1 MMNPF
6 KIQTTKPLV
15 LFLLLIL
22 SLFKVQGQVKIG
34 DNAEDISPFAI
45 LELESSDKGLLIV
58 RMDSEARDQAF
69 SQETPVGMVIYNTD
83 LDMLQFYQYEVNAT
97 TGRRSGKKVWGT
109 SLTRSVHITPPAQP
123 ESGDL
128 YFDAEANQLYV
139 WNPIQKEWIP
149 IGGSANGTAVTPDEI
164 LKGSVDPK
172 LSDLQSAA
180 GYYPIGTLF
189 LNSTT
194 GYLYMTEDNDNDG
207 QVDSWMRVTGRGRD
221 NLGNHILNKDLH
233 LKTFTLIDTDGAG
246 GTPGQLL
253 TRTASGTLWADAKP
267 SFTTTNGLNLNN
279 KVLKLGGALTEPTV
293 IQTDAT
299 NTIAITGLESTTYDP
314 NINLVSVDQ
323 TSGVLQ
329 RVNVTNIVQEEVI
342 KHIAVEN
349 QIQFQTPL
357 VINSTSKINVYRNGV
372 LIDFTQSAMNM
383 IQVEAPAKCY
393 QGDEIKIIQFQ

>member
-172 LSDLQSAA
+172 LSDLQAA
-180 GYYPIGTLF
+180 AVYYPIGTLF

-194 GYLYMTEDNDNDG
+194 G
-207 QVDSWMRVTGRGRD
+207 
-221 NLGNHILNKDLH
+221 
-233 LKTFTLIDTDGAG
+233 
-246 GTPGQLL
+246 
-253 TRTASGTLWADAKP
+253 
-267 SFTTTNGLNLNN
+267 
-279 KVLKLGGALTEPTV
+279 
-293 IQTDAT
+293 
-299 NTIAITGLESTTYDP
+299 
-314 NINLVSVDQ
+314 
-323 TSGVLQ
+323 
-329 RVNVTNIVQEEVI
+329 
-342 KHIAVEN
+342 
-349 QIQFQTPL
+349 
-357 VINSTSKINVYRNGV
+357 
-372 LIDFTQSAMNM
+372 
-383 IQVEAPAKCY
+383 
-393 QGDEIKIIQFQ
+393 